1 MTAIQSD
8 ARPMQAHRG
17 TIYVE
22 DAELLFNQPFEG
34 DQFVQRYAAPQCA
47 RSATAGS
54 FVHIQ
59 CDPSIPMRRPLS
71 IMRAD
76 AGEGWIEV
84 LFKIV
89 GEGLRQ
95 LAQKQPGDRLS
106 LIGPIGHGFSTSDDR
121 PHRVLI
127 GGGVGIPP
135 MVFLAEHI
143 RRESPANLPIVLMGS
158 ELPFPF
164 EVTRSTL
171 EIDWLDD
178 DIRGSMP
185 LLEDWGIVCRL
196 ASLAGLADSFD
207 GFVTDLARQYL
218 ATLPSER
225 LGQTE
230 VFACGPT
237 PMLRAVAAVATE
249 FGLPCQV
256 SLEEFMACAV
266 GGCAGCAVPVKTNDG
281 TAMKRVCVDGPV
293 FQASEVLFEQ

>member
-1 MTAIQSD
+1 MTTMQSD

-22 DAELLFNQPFEG
+22 DAQLLSDRAFEG
-34 DQFVQRYAAPQCA
+34 AQFVQRYAAPQCA

-59 CDPSIPMRRPLS
+59 CDPSVPMRRPLS
-71 IMRAD
+71 IMRANGD
-76 AGEGWIEV
+76 EGWIEI
-84 LFKIV
+84 LFKVV
-89 GEGLRQ
+89 GEGLRH

-106 LIGPIGHGFSTSDDR
+106 LIGPIGQGFSISDER
-121 PHRVLI
+121 PHRLLI

-143 RRESPANLPIVLMGS
+143 RRVAPANLPVVLMGS

-164 EVTRSTL
+164 DVVQSTL
-171 EIDWLDD
+171 KTDWLNDE
-178 DIRGSMP
+178 IKGSMP
-185 LLEDWGIVCRL
+185 LLDKWGIVCRL
-196 ASLAGLADSFD
+196 ASNAGLADSFD
-207 GFVTDLARQYL
+207 GFVTELAQQYL
-218 ATLPSER
+218 ATLSAKQ

-230 VFACGPT
+230 LFACGPT
-237 PMLRAVAAVATE
+237 PMLSAVAAVATE

-256 SLEEFMACAV
+256 SLEEFMACAI
-266 GGCAGCAVPVKTNDG
+266 GGCAGCAVPVKTNEG

-293 FQASEVLFEQ
+293 FQASEVFPGQ